1 MVKKANKNDNETIA
15 NLALL
20 LWSNHNL
27 KDLEQEFLEILDS
40 KKVAIFLKYIGTE
53 AVGFVY
59 VSLRND
65 YVEGSSSS
73 PVGYLEGIFIKE
85 EFRKRGFAKELLEF
99 CEKWAK
105 KQGAKEFASDCE
117 LENQKS
123 LSFHKALG
131 FSEANRIVCFIKKL

>member
-1 MVKKANKNDNETIA
+1 MVKKANKNDNEAIA

>member
-131 FSEANRIVCFIKKL
+131 FSEANRIVCFIKKI

>member
-1 MVKKANKNDNETIA
+1 MVKKANKNDNEAIA

-20 LWSNHNL
+20 LWPNHNL

>member
-20 LWSNHNL
+20 LWPNHNL

-73 PVGYLEGIFIKE
+73 PVGYLEGIFIKK

-123 LSFHKALG
+123 LSFHKALD

>member
-99 CEKWAK
+99 CKKWAK